1 MYFKNFNFFILIRTS
16 CSVTKEVH
24 DILETYPLKLDESE
38 ASESPTSST
47 SDKPL
52 ESQSSQSWRLSFI
65 IDILHCNNFANIGT
79 FK

>member
-24 DILETYPLKLDESE
+24 DILETFPLKLDESE
-38 ASESPTSST
+38 TSESPSS

-52 ESQSSQSWRLSFI
+52 ESQLSQSWRLSFI
-65 IDILHCNNFANIGT
+65 IDILHCKTFANIGT
-79 FK
+79 LK